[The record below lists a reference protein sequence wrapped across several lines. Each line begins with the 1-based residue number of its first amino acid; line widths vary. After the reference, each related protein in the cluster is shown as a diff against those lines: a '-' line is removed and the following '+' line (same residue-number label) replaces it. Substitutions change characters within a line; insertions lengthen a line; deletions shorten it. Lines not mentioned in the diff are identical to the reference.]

1 MAFLGLDHEENGAA
15 GEESSIM
22 VLSDALFDI
31 CNYNSSIERHCM
43 PTITLICVFL
53 SPNTE

>member
-43 PTITLICVFL
+43 PTITLI
-53 SPNTE
+53 